1 MTSWDAVIASIKT
14 PPRRRDYAAI
24 YEFYRSDDIPIW
36 KWITADHFEG
46 GDFVIVKPGITLL
59 GWSGD
64 RSTRNWRQRDLRFMP
79 WNMKCSH

>member
-14 PPRRRDYAAI
+14 PPRRIDYAAI